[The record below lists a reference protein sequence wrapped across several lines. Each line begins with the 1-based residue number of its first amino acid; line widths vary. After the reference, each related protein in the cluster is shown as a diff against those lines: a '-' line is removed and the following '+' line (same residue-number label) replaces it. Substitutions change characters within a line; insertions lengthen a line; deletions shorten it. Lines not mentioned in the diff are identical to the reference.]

1 MKTNIETAQ
10 GWVAGES
17 AATDPAMRVFRGL
30 PYAQPPLGDLRWK
43 PPQPVEPWTDLHAAD
58 AFSLPCWQ
66 THSEDAFVW
75 SRGVFERS
83 EDCLYLNVWSPE
95 DADHLPVMVWF
106 HGGAHTGGWG
116 HNLLFD
122 GTNLAGLG
130 VVLVTINYRLGPWG
144 FLAHPLLSEES
155 PFNSSGNY
163 GLLDKIA
170 ALKWVQQ
177 NIEAFG
183 GDASNV
189 TVFGQSAGSQSICAL
204 MASPLAQGLFHKA
217 IGQSASCLG
226 SFASDPDGFTT
237 GKKLVAALAEDIS
250 LEQLRAV
257 SNEQLLE
264 AALATN
270 WANRSRITI
279 DGWVLPEPPVNSFV
293 SGEAA
298 SIPLLLGC
306 LANEGHLLFPRNDSL
321 TATQFDNYLNQ
332 TFSSA
337 ENQHLAIK
345 RAYAEELQ
353 ESPGLAQ
360 HAIATDLFMAL
371 GMRQWANFNSASGQ
385 PSFLYFMDHIPPA
398 SRIYLPES
406 AELELP
412 GGPHSAGAYHSGD
425 LAYVFNN
432 LDKAGAYWS
441 QIDQEL
447 AVIMS
452 RYWTNFARN
461 GHPNCEDLPVWQAYA
476 PEQHTTMLLNAS
488 PGSRAGVRQVKLDAL
503 QAAL

>member
-1 MKTNIETAQ
+1 MNANIEISQ
-10 GWVAGES
+10 GRVSGEV
-17 AATDPAMRVFRGL
+17 AATDPAIRVFKGL
-30 PYAQPPLGDLRWK
+30 PYAQPPVGNLRWK
-43 PPQPVEPWTDLHAAD
+43 PPQPVEPWAGIRAANK
-58 AFSLPCWQ
+58 FSLPGWQ
-66 THSEDAFVW
+66 AHSEDAFVW

-83 EDCLYLNVWSPE
+83 EDCLYLNVWSAE
-95 DADHLPVMVWF
+95 DAVNLPVMVWF

-122 GTNLAGLG
+122 GTHLASLG

-155 PFNSSGNY
+155 PLNSSGNY

-170 ALKWVQQ
+170 ALEWVQQ

-217 IGQSASCLG
+217 IGQSASCLE
-226 SFASDPDGFTT
+226 SFATDADGFAT
-237 GKKLVAALAEDIS
+237 GKKLVSTLAEDIS
-250 LEQLRAV
+250 LEQLRALP
-257 SNEQLLE
+257 NEQILE

-270 WANRSRITI
+270 WASRSRITI
-279 DGWVLPEPPVNSFV
+279 DGWVLPEPPSNRFARGV
-293 SGEAA
+293 AA
-298 SIPLLLGC
+298 KMPLLLGC
-306 LANEGHLLFPRNDSL
+306 LANEGYLLFPLNDSL
-321 TATQFDNYLNQ
+321 TDAQFDRYLNQ
-332 TFSSA
+332 TFSTA
-337 ENQHLAIK
+337 GNQHLAIK
-345 RAYAEELQ
+345 KAYAEDIQ
-353 ESPGLAQ
+353 RSPGIAQ

-371 GMRQWANFNSASGQ
+371 GMRQWAGFNSAMGQ

-398 SRIYLPES
+398 SRIYLPDS

-441 QIDQEL
+441 QIDQAL
-447 AVIMS
+447 AVTMS

-461 GHPNCEDLPVWQAYA
+461 GHPNCEDLPLWEAYS
-476 PEQHTTMLLNAS
+476 PEQHTTMVLNAA
-488 PGSRAGVRQVKLDAL
+488 PESRAGVRRVKLDAL

>member
-10 GWVAGES
+10 GWIAGES
-17 AATDPAMRVFRGL
+17 AATDPAMRVFKGL
-30 PYAQPPLGDLRWK
+30 AYAQPPLGNLRWK
-43 PPQPVEPWTDLHAAD
+43 PPQAVEPWTGVRSASK
-58 AFSLPCWQ
+58 FSLPCWQ
-66 THSEDAFVW
+66 AHSEDAFVW

-95 DADHLPVMVWF
+95 VADNLPVMVWF

-122 GTNLAGLG
+122 GTNLASLG

-155 PFNSSGNY
+155 PFDSSGNY

-183 GDASNV
+183 GDAGNV

-204 MASPLAQGLFHKA
+204 MTSPLAEGLFHKV

-226 SFASDPDGFTT
+226 SFASDADGFTT

-257 SNEQLLE
+257 PNEQLLE
-264 AALATN
+264 AALTTN
-270 WANRSRITI
+270 WASRSRITI
-279 DGWVLPEPPVNSFV
+279 DGWVLPEPPVDSFA
-293 SGEAA
+293 SGRAA
-298 SIPLLLGC
+298 RMPLLLGC
-306 LANEGHLLFPRNDSL
+306 LANEGHLLFPLNHSL
-321 TATQFDNYLNQ
+321 TATQFDSFLNQ
-332 TFSSA
+332 NFSSA
-337 ENQHLAIK
+337 ENRHMAIK
-345 RAYAEELQ
+345 SAYVEELQ
-353 ESPGLAQ
+353 QSPGIAQ
-360 HAIATDLFMAL
+360 HAIVTDLFMAL
-371 GMRQWANFNSASGQ
+371 GMRQWASFNSATGQ
-385 PSFLYFMDHIPPA
+385 SSFLYFMDHIPPA
-398 SRIYLPES
+398 SRIYLPDS

-412 GGPHSAGAYHSGD
+412 GGPRSAGAYHSGD

-432 LDKAGAYWS
+432 LDKAGADWLPV
-441 QIDQEL
+441 DHRL
-447 AVIMS
+447 AVLMS
-452 RYWTNFARN
+452 RYWTNFAKN
-461 GHPNCEDLPVWQAYA
+461 GDPNSEDLPLWQAYSS
-476 PEQHTTMLLNAS
+476 EQHTTMLLNAS

-503 QAAL
+503 QVSL